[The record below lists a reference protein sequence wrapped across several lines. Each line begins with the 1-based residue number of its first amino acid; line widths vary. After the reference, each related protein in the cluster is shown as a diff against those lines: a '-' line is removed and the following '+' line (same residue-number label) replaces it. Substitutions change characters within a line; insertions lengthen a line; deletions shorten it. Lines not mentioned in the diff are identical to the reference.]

1 MRFVLVNILFLL
13 FIAPE
18 IPAQSI
24 GTYLGNEEILNA
36 QTKQVNQFFRRFNCE
51 ESTEGKRFYP
61 GDSLYR
67 NPDLREKYL
76 NILFDEDNYQLKDEL
91 KSLFINQ
98 VMADN
103 DPLFLDFH
111 GGNWFAEV
119 SAKFRYKGEEMP
131 VILFMKL
138 QEEEIGSKWVLTN
151 VYFTPFA
158 DLFFN
163 QTPHELK
170 FLHPL
175 SHELD
180 FMNLIHVFKD
190 PDFVEQYT
198 SNEYQPDFLTLFIY
212 EVKKNNLEFM
222 NVQQVKFHF
231 FQLDGWYMELAELT
245 GPDIIQAG

>member
-76 NILFDEDNYQLKDEL
+76 NILFGHIFVNKLVSGTCFKTLVYCNYAN
-91 KSLFINQ
+91 I
-98 VMADN
+98 
-103 DPLFLDFH
+103 
-111 GGNWFAEV
+111 
-119 SAKFRYKGEEMP
+119 
-131 VILFMKL
+131 
-138 QEEEIGSKWVLTN
+138 
-151 VYFTPFA
+151 
-158 DLFFN
+158 
-163 QTPHELK
+163 
-170 FLHPL
+170 LHPL

-190 PDFVEQYT
+190 PDFV
-198 SNEYQPDFLTLFIY
+198 
-212 EVKKNNLEFM
+212 
-222 NVQQVKFHF
+222 
-231 FQLDGWYMELAELT
+231 
-245 GPDIIQAG
+245 IIQGHQAFEVFSDAVIFNII